1 MIEKNIKDSAKDG
14 LIRTSTTIAKFFVM
28 KVAIVKLPGALLLAM
43 DIIKYAGGICGG
55 ILVKVNGSNWLDCS
69 WA

>member
-28 KVAIVKLPGALLLAM
+28 KVAIVKLPGALLRAT

-55 ILVKVNGSNWLDCS
+55 ILVKVNGSN
-69 WA
+69 